1 MKRLLTIMLAGL
13 MTFSLAGCSAAS
25 DKSNGNAGTAADGA
39 AAKKYII
46 ATDTTFA
53 PFEFENES
61 GKLVGIDMDILAAIA
76 EDQGFEYEIKSLGF
90 SAAVTALEAN
100 QCDGVIAG
108 MSITDKRIAL
118 YDFSEPYFESGVGMG
133 IKEDSNITSYEDL
146 AGKNVAA
153 KIGTEG
159 CTFAEAKAEEIGFT
173 LTQFEDSSSMY
184 QDVLSG
190 NSVACFEDYP
200 VMGYEISRGMKLK
213 MPLPMESG
221 NDYGFATLKG
231 KNPELVDKFN
241 AGLANIKA
249 SGKYDEIINT
259 YIAK

>member
-13 MTFSLAGCSAAS
+13 MTFSLAGCGAAS

-133 IKEDSNITSYEDL
+133 IKEDSNITSYED
-146 AGKNVAA
+146 
-153 KIGTEG
+153 
-159 CTFAEAKAEEIGFT
+159 
-173 LTQFEDSSSMY
+173 
-184 QDVLSG
+184 
-190 NSVACFEDYP
+190 
-200 VMGYEISRGMKLK
+200 
-213 MPLPMESG
+213 
-221 NDYGFATLKG
+221 
-231 KNPELVDKFN
+231 
-241 AGLANIKA
+241 
-249 SGKYDEIINT
+249 
-259 YIAK
+259 